1 MDLRKILG
9 GSVVG
14 VLASMAI
21 GIVFYML
28 YYQGQFTDLQA
39 EFPSVMNAEPLFA
52 IGILVSFGQA
62 FLTAM
67 YFDKASVD
75 TLKSGA
81 INGAW
86 ISAAIWIVA
95 NGNMMAMTKL
105 TTMDF
110 FLTDIAISVVMG
122 GFTGAIMAIAM
133 KRMSK

>member
-1 MDLRKILG
+1 MDLRKILV
-9 GSVVG
+9 GSLVG
-14 VLASMAI
+14 VIASMAI

-28 YYQGQFTDLQA
+28 YYQNIFTDLQG
-39 EFPSVMNAEPLFA
+39 EFPSVMNAEPMFA

-67 YFDKASVD
+67 YFDKAGVD
-75 TLKSGA
+75 ALKSGA

-105 TTMDF
+105 TTMDYF
-110 FLTDIAISVVMG
+110 MVDIVISAVMG
-122 GFTGAIMAIAM
+122 AFTGAIMALVM

>member
-28 YYQGQFTDLQA
+28 YYQDQLSELQA
-39 EFPSVMNAEPLFA
+39 EFPNVMNTEPLFA
-52 IGILVSFGQA
+52 LGILVGFGQA

-67 YFDKASVD
+67 YFDKAGVD
-75 TLKSGA
+75 SLKSGA

-95 NGNMMAMTKL
+95 NGNVMVMSKL
-105 TTMDF
+105 TTMDY
-110 FLTDIAISVVMG
+110 FLTDIVISAVMG
-122 GFTGAIMAIAM
+122 AFTGAIMALAM

>member
-28 YYQGQFTDLQA
+28 YYQGQLSDLQA

-52 IGILVSFGQA
+52 VGILVSFGQA

-67 YFDKASVD
+67 YFDKAGVD
-75 TLKSGA
+75 ALKSGA

-95 NGNMMAMTKL
+95 NGNMMVMTKL
-105 TTMDF
+105 TTMDYF
-110 FLTDIAISVVMG
+110 MVDIVISAVMG
-122 GFTGAIMAIAM
+122 AFTGAIMALVM

>member
-1 MDLRKILG
+1 
-9 GSVVG
+9 
-14 VLASMAI
+14 
-21 GIVFYML
+21 VFYML
-28 YYQGQFTDLQA
+28 YYQDQLSELQA
-39 EFPSVMNAEPLFA
+39 EFPNVMNTEPLFA
-52 IGILVSFGQA
+52 FGILVGFGQA

-67 YFDKASVD
+67 YFDKAGVD
-75 TLKSGA
+75 SLKSGA

-95 NGNMMAMTKL
+95 NGNVMVMSKL

-110 FLTDIAISVVMG
+110 FLTDIVISAVMG

>member
-1 MDLRKILG
+1 MDLRKILV
-9 GSVVG
+9 GSLVG
-14 VLASMAI
+14 VIASMAI

-28 YYQGQFTDLQA
+28 YYQNIFTDLQG
-39 EFPSVMNAEPLFA
+39 EFPSVMNAEPMFV

-67 YFDKASVD
+67 YFDKAGVD
-75 TLKSGA
+75 ALKSGA

-105 TTMDF
+105 TTMDYF
-110 FLTDIAISVVMG
+110 MVDIAISSVMG
-122 GFTGAIMAIAM
+122 AFTGAIMALVM

>member
-1 MDLRKILG
+1 MDLRKILV
-9 GSVVG
+9 GSLVG
-14 VLASMAI
+14 VIASMAI

-28 YYQGQFTDLQA
+28 YYQGQLSDLQA

-52 IGILVSFGQA
+52 VGILVSFGQA

-67 YFDKASVD
+67 YFDKAGVD
-75 TLKSGA
+75 ALKSGA

-105 TTMDF
+105 TTMDYF
-110 FLTDIAISVVMG
+110 MVDIAISSVMG
-122 GFTGAIMAIAM
+122 AFTGAIMALVM